1 MKILKFVKVVI
12 SIIAI
17 IFISCKGEKSS
28 RPNSID
34 EPIATVNQDK
44 IYMSDIDKG
53 INKKLYDV
61 LFQVYL
67 IRKNALE
74 EKINQKIIE
83 NEAAKKQLSPD
94 DFLNKVVYNSVN
106 NISLRNFSRE
116 CKYDKTGIPVINNTL
131 EYFDVNSVRGQML
144 LKDKYKQF
152 LLGKFIDKNKNKY
165 QVKSN
170 LIPPDPP
177 LIDMTGV
184 NAAFKGNCK
193 SKITVWVLT
202 DLENNNCK
210 PINTIFDN
218 LYNKYNK
225 EIRFACV
232 NFSGD
237 VTHSATALECARK
250 QNRFW
255 EMYRQLSVIPTKP
268 SDKDIFSIA
277 DGIGLNKEKFI
288 KDYKDSTIC
297 YSIIKNINQLH
308 DKGFWGVPSIV
319 INNHIILDVFS
330 QNEIEKA
337 IEIEL
342 SKNK

>member
-1 MKILKFVKVVI
+1 MKIQNWAKIVSLIVTLF
-12 SIIAI
+12 
-17 IFISCKGEKSS
+17 FISCKGEKSS
-28 RPNSID
+28 RTNSID
-34 EPIATVNQDK
+34 EPIAIVNQDK

-83 NEAAKKQLSPD
+83 NEAAKEQLSAD
-94 DFLNKVVYNSVN
+94 AFLNKVVYNNVN
-106 NISLRNFSRE
+106 DVTLQKFSQE
-116 CKYDKTGIPVINNTL
+116 CKYDKTGIPVISNTL

-144 LKDKYKQF
+144 LRDKYKQF

-170 LIPPDPP
+170 LIPPQSP
-177 LIDMTGV
+177 LIDMAGV
-184 NAAFKGNCK
+184 NAVFKGNNK
-193 SKITVWVLT
+193 SKITVWILT

-225 EIRFACV
+225 EIRFAFV

-255 EMYRQLSVIPTKP
+255 EMYSQLSVISTKP